1 MLYAAVKVSVF
12 YGLER
17 MRDEKV
23 EESLK
28 KKCVDGLEQEK
39 LVKLKI
45 TDMVLEMEIERVK
58 SEIRRLKAEIGNQKY
73 D

>member
-17 MRDEKV
+17 MRDEKA
-23 EESLK
+23 EERLK

-45 TDMVLEMEIERVK
+45 TDMVLEMEIERVE
-58 SEIRRLKAEIGNQKY
+58 SEIRRLKAEIENQKS

>member
-23 EESLK
+23 EERLK

-45 TDMVLEMEIERVK
+45 TDMVLETEIKRVET
-58 SEIRRLKAEIGNQKY
+58 EIRRLKDEIRNQKS